1 MSDTTEDIPTI
12 QEEVAV
18 DTAAAAPASTS
29 SHTTVPVTPV
39 YVFNQ
44 YYWDFI
50 KKVKDYAKQKRDS
63 DVNAKHILKTIK
75 QHYAMFDKLS
85 EEHRQLFLNQ
95 IYNTSETVPISTWTA
110 YQTAPLES
118 LLTFFESEPY
128 SGAILFKGDITLG
141 QIHRLIQTIPTAEK
155 FLLHQY
161 LTLFGILSHPEAD
174 PHTLLVLMKQFK
186 LNDELKEKLSA
197 LPDESSLKT
206 PLVRLYE
213 VFVQI
218 TAKAPSNPLLD
229 EIEQTS
235 LGKLAKEI
243 MNDINLDDLQPDLL
257 SGGGLMDLLT
267 KGLSPS
273 AMAGTDTVGGDGGS
287 GAGSGGL
294 AKIISSV
301 SQKMISKMSS
311 GEIQQEEL
319 LKDALNVASKLPSML
334 PGGIGGD
341 LSKMGDMLSMLSGM
355 AGGGGGRPSSSK
367 SSKSKKHRDSEDNSG
382 FDLSALMSMMG
393 GMNFGGKT
401 VSKKQMNKPG
411 REGIVKTKMSSEM
424 KRQKMAEKLRKQL
437 DERNK
442 KTTTD

>member
-12 QEEVAV
+12 QEQTSEES
-18 DTAAAAPASTS
+18 AAPASS
-29 SHTTVPVTPV
+29 STVPVTPV

-50 KKVKDYAKQKRDS
+50 KKVKDYAKLKRDS
-63 DVNAKHILKTIK
+63 DSNAKHILKTIK
-75 QHYAMFDKLS
+75 HHYAMFDKLA
-85 EEHRQLFLNQ
+85 EEHRTLFLNQ
-95 IYNTSETVPISTWTA
+95 IYNGGAWSA
-110 YQTAPLES
+110 YQSAPVES
-118 LLTFFESEPY
+118 LLTFFEHEPQSEA
-128 SGAILFKGDITLG
+128 SLFKGDITLG

-161 LTLFGILSHPEAD
+161 FTLFGILSHPEAD
-174 PHTLLVLMKQFK
+174 PHALLVLMKQFK

-197 LPDESSLKT
+197 LPDESSLKA
-206 PLVRLYE
+206 PLMRLYE

-257 SGGGLMDLLT
+257 NGGGLMDLLT

-273 AMAGTDTVGGDGGS
+273 AMAGGDAGDAGASSS
-287 GAGSGGL
+287 GGGL

-319 LKDALNVASKLPSML
+319 LKDALNVATKLPSML

-355 AGGGGGRPSSSK
+355 AGGASRPSSSK
-367 SSKSKKHRDSEDNSG
+367 SSKSKKHRDTEENTG

-437 DERNK
+437 DERNA
-442 KTTTD
+442 KTN